1 MIYYRIHRNSSKRVA
16 AGAARPPDVLLEHQ
30 PVRAV
35 AGADCQR
42 VSPAIVVLKIRIYRV
57 PAD

>member
-30 PVRAV
+30 PVRTV
-35 AGADCQR
+35 AGADSLR
-42 VSPAIVVLKIRIYRV
+42 LSPAKVVLEIRVFRM